1 MKQRLKALKRKLKAL
16 RDTFLRNRFLFEE
29 LVKRDFTKN
38 INALFSACFGAS
50 SAR

>member
-1 MKQRLKALKRKLKAL
+1 MLERIKQKIKQ
-16 RDTFLRNRFLFEE
+16 NRFLFEE

-38 INALFSACFGAS
+38 TNARCWVCSGAY